1 MGIAAA
7 LGAAVVWAVAST
19 FMASQTARV
28 DTLSLSF
35 IRAVWAGGFFVVAL
49 FALGGVDDLMSMSF
63 HNMWQ
68 LSLAGFVASGVGE
81 TLFTASVAL
90 IGMARPLTI
99 LLGGNV
105 LLAFV
110 LSAIFLGETATW
122 EVGIGAALVVAGVYL
137 VALHG
142 RPSDEEA
149 RIVRARAARAAGSA
163 PARVDEPADQGAGD
177 SELRLP
183 MAAVGAGPSRG
194 ERTTLEPGAASAS
207 AAPAVFLGSAR
218 LGDRV
223 GRIEISHWRRRL
235 SEHRQMAGVVVA
247 LLAALSFASATVW
260 LRAASVDVDATAG
273 VIVRMPVILPVF
285 GIAALVWPRSSLRRL
300 DFGLRSMSA
309 MALFG
314 VLGTGASAVLILIA
328 IQEIGAGQAVAV
340 YSISP
345 LIGLP
350 LAVVFLRERLT
361 RWAGIGTVVAVVG
374 IVLIT

>member
-49 FALGGVDDLMSMSF
+49 FAMGGVNDLTSMSF

-149 RIVRARAARAAGSA
+149 GIVRARAARAA
-163 PARVDEPADQGAGD
+163 
-177 SELRLP
+177 
-183 MAAVGAGPSRG
+183 
-194 ERTTLEPGAASAS
+194 
-207 AAPAVFLGSAR
+207 FLSSAR
-218 LGDRV
+218 LGDRE
-223 GRIEISHWRRRL
+223 GRIEMPRRWRRL

-260 LRAASVDVDATAG
+260 LRGSSVDVDATAG

-300 DFGLRSMSA
+300 DFGLRSMTA

-328 IQEIGAGQAVAV
+328 IQEIGAGEAVAV

-350 LAVVFLRERLT
+350 LAAVFLRERLT
-361 RWAGIGTVVAVVG
+361 RWAVIGTVVAVVG